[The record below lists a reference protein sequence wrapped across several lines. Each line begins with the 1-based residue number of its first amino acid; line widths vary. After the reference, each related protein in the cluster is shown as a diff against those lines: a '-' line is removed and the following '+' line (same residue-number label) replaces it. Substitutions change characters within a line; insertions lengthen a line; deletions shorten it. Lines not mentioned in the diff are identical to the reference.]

1 MIKPK
6 ARFTLPQKNMHIS
19 LLLAAGETKM
29 EVNAKVN
36 ENFNLCEY
44 SRTSMAEAP
53 LVP

>member
-6 ARFTLPQKNMHIS
+6 ARFTLPQKNMYIS

-29 EVNAKVN
+29 EVDAKVN
-36 ENFNLCEY
+36 ENFNLHEY
-44 SRTSMAEAP
+44 SRISMAQTP